1 MAPQARRPYVPAV
14 MSTQDHR
21 HVRPW
26 RMIERRPS
34 RKIRVGSVE
43 VGGDA
48 PISVQSMTNT
58 LTADAAATI
67 DQIRQLEEAGADI
80 VRVSCPDEESTAA
93 FRTIAK
99 AVNVPLVADI
109 HFHYRRGIEAAQ
121 AGAACL
127 RINPGNI
134 GSPDRVREVVQ
145 AARDHGCS
153 IRIGVNAGSL
163 EKELLER
170 YGEPCPEAM
179 VESALFHA
187 RILQDLDFH
196 EFKIS
201 VKASD
206 VFLTVA
212 AYQQLAE
219 AIDCPLHLGVTEAG
233 ALRTGTVKS
242 AIGLGNLL
250 WAGIGDTIRVS
261 LAADPVEEI
270 KVGFD
275 ILKSLGLRHRG
286 VNIIACPSCA
296 RQGFNVIETVQ
307 KLEERLA
314 HVSTPLSLS
323 IIGCVVNGPGEA
335 LMTDIGFTGGG
346 KGSGMV
352 YLAGKPDHK
361 LDNDA
366 MVDHIVGLVEKK
378 AAELAAEAEA
388 AAAPEIVAAE

>member
-1 MAPQARRPYVPAV
+1 MTV
-14 MSTQDHR
+14 QDHT

-26 RMIERRPS
+26 RAIDRRVS
-34 RKIRVGSVE
+34 RKIRVGNVE

-48 PISVQSMTNT
+48 PITVQSMTNT
-58 LTADAAATI
+58 LTADAAATLE
-67 DQIRQLEEAGADI
+67 QIRQLDEAGADI
-80 VRVSCPDEESTAA
+80 VRVSCPDEASTTA
-93 FRTIAK
+93 FKTIAK
-99 AVNVPLVADI
+99 ESRLPLVADI
-109 HFHYRRGIEAAQ
+109 HFHYKRGIEAAK

-134 GSPDRVREVVQ
+134 GRPDRVRDVIQ

-153 IRIGVNAGSL
+153 MRIGVNAGSL
-163 EKELLER
+163 EPHLLEK
-170 YGEPCPEAM
+170 YGEPCPAAM
-179 VESALFHA
+179 VESALDHA
-187 RILQDLDFH
+187 RILQDNDFH

-206 VFLTVA
+206 VFMTVA

-219 AIDCPLHLGVTEAG
+219 AIDCPLHVGVTEAG
-233 ALRTGTVKS
+233 ALRNGTVKS
-242 AIGLGNLL
+242 AIGMGSLL

-296 RQGFNVIETVQ
+296 RQGFNVIQTVEI
-307 KLEERLA
+307 LEQRLA
-314 HVSTPLSLS
+314 HISQPMSLS

-335 LMTDIGFTGGG
+335 LMTDVGFTGGG
-346 KGSGMV
+346 KGAGMI

-361 LDNDA
+361 MDNGQ
-366 MVDHIVGLVEKK
+366 MVDHIVELVEAK
-378 AAELAAEAEA
+378 AAELAKAQDEALQ
-388 AAAPEIVAAE
+388 AAE